1 MWIIEWYSAA
11 HVGDWRKM
19 FEFNDEAEAQRK
31 YAFMVQAICDGA
43 GIRLLRPDESI
54 ESQVTL

>member
-1 MWIIEWYSAA
+1 
-11 HVGDWRKM
+11 M